1 MNDKYYYM
9 SEDSSDRTSLL
20 NIDTIPFQRTR
31 VYYRNPFMHIGHLNT
46 LYHNDNIAKQ
56 YGGVC
61 YALIDDR
68 PDDDRITSLQ
78 EDFEYLGLKHIKVV
92 SVFEH
97 RDEIMS
103 YTEELIRKGDIYLH
117 YCSSIETNSDR
128 IIQHLKAPK
137 MHFQLKLR
145 CGDRPNQYKDPS
157 IGYTKDYAI
166 GLSVM
171 LIFDYIIKVLDT
183 KLDITDIISTSTAE
197 VSDVRD
203 PNISNFFDRCS
214 ARKIAYHR
222 LDTYFIH
229 GFKYAKKNWPRM
241 NERDPYLLT
250 IKGLKA
256 RHIPPIILYAFYL
269 HATQMVS
276 VKITYLNTLLRS
288 HLYRTTDR
296 VQGVVRPLEV
306 VITNWA
312 PKLTEYTCKSVNPV
326 RDSEMSLCP
335 LSDKFYIDHMDHGMD
350 PQKWT
355 KGRYCRLKY
364 GPVVKC
370 NEVEIG
376 EHGPVKLY
384 AEVQNGYRDYGKIRT
399 VHWVS
404 SEWGQ
409 GPVKVLFYLY
419 NWFYTGQNTIMDPR
433 VSEGYIDRLVFSD
446 LSQIYQI
453 ERNGYY
459 IYDAHLSILNS
470 IPTFI
475 CICKIKN

>member
-1 MNDKYYYM
+1 MN
-9 SEDSSDRTSLL
+9 ETSCK
-20 NIDTIPFQRTR
+20 PFQRTR

-46 LYHNDNIAKQ
+46 LFHNDNIAKQ
-56 YGGVC
+56 HGGIC

-68 PDDDRITSLQ
+68 PNDDRINSLQ
-78 EDFEYLGLKHIKVV
+78 EDFEYLGLKNIKVI
-92 SVFEH
+92 SVYEH
-97 RDEIMS
+97 RDQIMS
-103 YTEELIRKGDIYLH
+103 FTEKLVDKGDIYLH
-117 YCSSIETNSDR
+117 YCNSIVVDKDKILQLIKN
-128 IIQHLKAPK
+128 PK

-145 CGDRPNQYKDPS
+145 CGNQPNQYMDPS
-157 IGYTKDYAI
+157 IGYTKDYND
-166 GLSVM
+166 GLSLM

-183 KLDITDIISTSTAE
+183 KLDVTDIISTSTAE

-203 PNISNFFDRCS
+203 PNISSFFDDINR
-214 ARKIAYHR
+214 RKITYHR
-222 LDTYFIH
+222 LDTYYIY

-269 HATQMVS
+269 HATQMGS
-276 VKITYLNTLLRS
+276 IKITYLNTLLRS
-288 HLYRTTDR
+288 YLYRNTDR
-296 VQGVVRPLEV
+296 VQGVIRPLEV
-306 VITNWA
+306 EILNWEE
-312 PKLTEYTCKSVNPV
+312 KRTEYICKTINPV
-326 RDSEMSLCP
+326 RNSDMSLSP
-335 LSDKFYIDHMDHGMD
+335 LSDKLYIDHMDYGMD
-350 PQKWT
+350 SQKWT

-370 NEVEIG
+370 TDVQLG
-376 EHGPVKLY
+376 EHGPTKLL
-384 AEVQNGYRDYGKIRT
+384 AEIHNGRDLGKMRT

-433 VSEGYIDRLVFSD
+433 ISEGYIDRSVFSD

-459 IYDAHLSILNS
+459 IYDSHLSSLNG

-475 CICKIKN
+475 CICKIRN